1 MSHQSVDRYSE
12 GISSVASTLSTAR
25 SEKKKGRVGNLK
37 KKSRQCA
44 CCKKYHVG
52 ACRRLTGGCYRCG
65 DLGHHVRNCLKSSQA
80 KRAIPGP
87 TPTVQK
93 PQRPHCPHC
102 RKYHSGEC
110 RKLTGACYRCG
121 DMEHKIRDCQ
131 GTLAKSN
138 KP

>member
-1 MSHQSVDRYSE
+1 MSQQSVDRYSE
-12 GISSVASTLSTAR
+12 GISSVASTPSTAR
-25 SEKKKGRVGNLK
+25 SEKKKGGVGNLK

-65 DLGHHVRNCLKSSQA
+65 DLGHHVRNCSKSSQA
-80 KRAIPGP
+80 KRTILGF
-87 TPTVQK
+87 TPTIQK
-93 PQRPHCPHC
+93 PQRLRCLHC

-110 RKLTGACYRCG
+110 WKLIGACYRCG
-121 DMEHKIRDCQ
+121 KMGHKIRDCR
-131 GTLAKSN
+131 GTLGKSS